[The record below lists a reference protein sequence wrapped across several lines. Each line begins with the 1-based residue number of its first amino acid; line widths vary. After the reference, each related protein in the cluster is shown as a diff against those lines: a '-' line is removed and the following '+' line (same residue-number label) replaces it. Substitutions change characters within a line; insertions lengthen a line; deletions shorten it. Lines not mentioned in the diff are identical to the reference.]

1 MAGRFANQEALAE
14 PQGWWKYAKH
24 FVVPGFVNLF
34 DGHCR
39 LHLSVKLGGHVGA
52 VRKVVGIGFG
62 AFSG

>member
-39 LHLSVKLGGHVGA
+39 LHLSVKLGGHVLRIA
-52 VRKVVGIGFG
+52 SNHCWYMCVLL
-62 AFSG
+62 